1 LLYFRQFSQI
11 KAKECD
17 MTTTILE
24 PTERPQTPAIAF
36 HDCWNRVGVMGD
48 HSCDKLAD
56 VIHCYDCPV
65 YAAAG
70 DSLLE
75 RAPTQNYLN
84 EWVEILTE
92 TPTDFD
98 DGEQE
103 GTLVRSEEALS
114 VMIFRI
120 GKEWLSL
127 PVNTLQEVTPP
138 CTVQPVPHRSNEL
151 FLGLVN
157 IRGQILLC
165 ASLRHLLKLNPI
177 EGSSSTA
184 RMIVAGQGEEQWVF
198 PVDEVHGVFRF
209 HQNELR
215 DAPIVITKATETYTQ
230 GIVHWQ
236 TQKVNCLDSELLFYT
251 LNHKIL

>member
-1 LLYFRQFSQI
+1 
-11 KAKECD
+11 

-24 PTERPQTPAIAF
+24 PAEHPQPPSIAF
-36 HDCWNRVGVMGD
+36 HDCWNQVGVMGD
-48 HSCDKLAD
+48 RSCEQLTD

-75 RAPTQNYLN
+75 RAPTQKYLN
-84 EWVEILTE
+84 EWIEILTE
-92 TPTDFD
+92 APTDFD
-98 DGEQE
+98 DADQE
-103 GTLVRSEEALS
+103 GALVRSEEALS

-120 GKEWLSL
+120 DKEWLSL
-127 PVNTLQEVTPP
+127 PVSTLQEVTQP
-138 CTVQPVPHRSNEL
+138 CMIQPVPHRSNEL

-165 ASLRHLLKLNPI
+165 ASLRHLLNLKPSEENSN
-177 EGSSSTA
+177 SSKA

-209 HQNELR
+209 HQSELR

>member
-1 LLYFRQFSQI
+1 MTETLLESPALAYSPI
-11 KAKECD
+11 AS
-17 MTTTILE
+17 
-24 PTERPQTPAIAF
+24 PTF

-48 HSCDKLAD
+48 RSCEQLTD
-56 VIHCYDCPV
+56 VIHCYECPV

-84 EWVEILTE
+84 EWIDILTE
-92 TPTDFD
+92 ASTDVED
-98 DGEQE
+98 TEQE
-103 GTLVRSEEALS
+103 GALVRSADAVS

-120 GKEWLSL
+120 GHEWLSL

-138 CTVQPVPHRSNEL
+138 AIVQPVPHRSNEL

-157 IRGQILLC
+157 IRGETLLC
-165 ASLRHLLKLNPI
+165 ASLRHLLNLD
-177 EGSSSTA
+177 SSEAADMTA
-184 RMIVAGQGEEQWVF
+184 RMLVAGQGEDKWVF

-209 HQNELR
+209 HQSELR